1 MADNAPQNDP
11 DTGETPRADQDQHGA
26 HEDRAHEES
35 PQEPTWQ
42 APSQEPDPGS
52 AGAHPHAGDTAYQY
66 PTGPD
71 ATTPLAGHTPT
82 ADPAGGYP
90 IGETA
95 FTPATS
101 TPRAPEQRGRGTD
114 PVTLVAGLLTVALA
128 VYLLVGG
135 SWNLPWVLAIGAI
148 GIGVTMLIA
157 SVRPRRPN

>member
-1 MADNAPQNDP
+1 MADNDAPQNDP
-11 DTGETPRADQDQHGA
+11 DTGETPRDQAHG
-26 HEDRAHEES
+26 DRAHQEP

-42 APSQEPDPGS
+42 PPSQEPDPGS

-66 PTGPD
+66 PTDPD
-71 ATTPLAGHTPT
+71 ATTPLAGHTPA

-90 IGETA
+90 TGDTA
-95 FTPATS
+95 FAPPTS
-101 TPRAPEQRGRGTD
+101 TPRTPEQRGRGTD
-114 PVTLVAGLLTVALA
+114 PVTLVAGLLTVTLA